1 MWGHSQGVNTE
12 KYVPNPTAS
21 SPQALAMFEFVG
33 RLMGIVLR
41 HKFYLPFELPAM
53 VRVLFI
59 FPGSDTQ
66 GSSKQDTGMVFVQH
80 SRCTI
85 RFARLN
91 HLSRLLPI
99 VPCTVGQRPSLP
111 RR

>member
-1 MWGHSQGVNTE
+1 MSLCRQLDIACHACYHCPASPVLTLRAPWPACCFFVCGGVLQGVNTE

-53 VRVLFI
+53 VR
-59 FPGSDTQ
+59 
-66 GSSKQDTGMVFVQH
+66 
-80 SRCTI
+80 
-85 RFARLN
+85 
-91 HLSRLLPI
+91 
-99 VPCTVGQRPSLP
+99 
-111 RR
+111 